1 MKDSSRRMILMLT
14 IVIVGSALIFLDVS
28 TEILIAG
35 TIAIGLISLIGL
47 GILSFLDIK
56 ESLRRFFWTIRHP
69 LSLLRRKGKTE
80 KKAKKETKQ
89 QIKQQGQE
97 SLKKAQPDEVGE
109 KTAKKRFSFPSL
121 KGTSSRI
128 KNTIS
133 TIGRS
138 FKKEKNAPGKTEKI
152 NSLLDKT
159 INEPIDGESPLEMED
174 FDEFD
179 IGEEEMEGFDLSES
193 GQNASGHPG
202 TENLEPEITDSQIA
216 DILANEEASS
226 GIDLNIEE
234 NEFPEFTSED
244 GVSSEESGGISDSG
258 IGNLGELSDISNLE
272 FEDEDFDH
280 LDELS
285 LDDIEPDTE
294 PDELPEEIEIED
306 VEIDESVKDA
316 SQASDDID
324 AFAAPPDEWSQTSSI
339 HMDEQDSD
347 KEISFGPDGGD
358 ENDLFAMLKSDTKK
372 VVSVQEVSLVR
383 ELKDVHVEAGEL
395 VEGLESLLDELG
407 KISLTEKRK
416 KS

>member
-28 TEILIAG
+28 TEVLIAG

-89 QIKQQGQE
+89 QGRE
-97 SLKKAQPDEVGE
+97 SLKKAQPDEVEE

-121 KGTSSRI
+121 KGTPSRI
-128 KNTIS
+128 KNTLF
-133 TIGRS
+133 TIGKT
-138 FKKEKNAPGKTEKI
+138 FKKEKNGAEKTEKI

-159 INEPIDGESPLEMED
+159 INEPIDGESPIEMED

-179 IGEEEMEGFDLSES
+179 IGEEEMEGLDLSES
-193 GQNASGHPG
+193 SQNDTG
-202 TENLEPEITDSQIA
+202 TEISEPEITDSQIA
-216 DILANEEASS
+216 DILANEEVSS

-234 NEFPEFTSED
+234 NEFPEFTSEC

-272 FEDEDFDH
+272 FEDEDLDQ

-294 PDELPEEIEIED
+294 PDEFPEEIEIED
-306 VEIDESVKDA
+306 VEIGESVKDT
-316 SQASDDID
+316 SQASDDVD
-324 AFAAPPDEWSQTSSI
+324 AFVAPPDEWSKTSSI
-339 HMDEQDSD
+339 NLDEQDSD
-347 KEISFGPDGGD
+347 EEISFGTDGGD

-372 VVSVQEVSLVR
+372 VVSVQEESLVR

-395 VEGLESLLDELG
+395 VEGLESVLDELN
-407 KISLTEKRK
+407 KISLHGK
-416 KS
+416 KENYNNLGDK

>member
-1 MKDSSRRMILMLT
+1 
-14 IVIVGSALIFLDVS
+14 
-28 TEILIAG
+28 
-35 TIAIGLISLIGL
+35 
-47 GILSFLDIK
+47 
-56 ESLRRFFWTIRHP
+56 
-69 LSLLRRKGKTE
+69 
-80 KKAKKETKQ
+80 
-89 QIKQQGQE
+89 
-97 SLKKAQPDEVGE
+97 
-109 KTAKKRFSFPSL
+109 
-121 KGTSSRI
+121 
-128 KNTIS
+128 
-133 TIGRS
+133 
-138 FKKEKNAPGKTEKI
+138 
-152 NSLLDKT
+152 
-159 INEPIDGESPLEMED
+159 MED

>member
-28 TEILIAG
+28 TEVLIAG

-69 LSLLRRKGKTE
+69 VSILRRKGKSE
-80 KKAKKETKQ
+80 KEAKKETKQ

-97 SLKKAQPDEVGE
+97 SLKKAEPDEVEE
-109 KTAKKRFSFPSL
+109 KTAKKRFSFPSI
-121 KGTSSRI
+121 KGTPSRI
-128 KNTIS
+128 KNTLF

-138 FKKEKNAPGKTEKI
+138 FKKEKNAPEKTEKI

-159 INEPIDGESPLEMED
+159 ISEPIDGESPIEMED

-179 IGEEEMEGFDLSES
+179 FGEEEMEGFDLSES
-193 GQNASGHPG
+193 GQNVTGHPG

-226 GIDLNIEE
+226 GIDLNIEGSD
-234 NEFPEFTSED
+234 FPEFTSED
-244 GVSSEESGGISDSG
+244 SVSSEENGGISNSG
-258 IGNLGELSDISNLE
+258 IVDLGELSDLSNIE
-272 FEDEDFDH
+272 FEDEDLDH

-294 PDELPEEIEIED
+294 PDEFPEEIEIEN
-306 VEIDESVKDA
+306 VEIGESVKDA
-316 SQASDDID
+316 NQASDDID

-339 HMDEQDSD
+339 NPDELDSD
-347 KEISFGPDGGD
+347 EEISFGPDGGD

-372 VVSVQEVSLVR
+372 VVSVQEESLVR

-395 VEGLESLLDELG
+395 VEGLESILNKLEN
-407 KISLTEKRK
+407 KSLTEKRK
-416 KS
+416 

>member
-28 TEILIAG
+28 TEVLIAG

-56 ESLRRFFWTIRHP
+56 ESLRKFFWTIRHP

-80 KKAKKETKQ
+80 KKAKKE
-89 QIKQQGQE
+89 IKQQGQE
-97 SLKKAQPDEVGE
+97 PLKKAQPDEVGE
-109 KTAKKRFSFPSL
+109 KTAKKRLSFPSI

-128 KNTIS
+128 KNTLF

-138 FKKEKNAPGKTEKI
+138 FKKEKNAQGKTEKI

-272 FEDEDFDH
+272 FEDEDLDH

-294 PDELPEEIEIED
+294 PDEFPEEIEIEN
-306 VEIDESVKDA
+306 VEIGESVKDA
-316 SQASDDID
+316 SQVSDDVD
-324 AFAAPPDEWSQTSSI
+324 AFVAPPDEWSQTSSI
-339 HMDEQDSD
+339 NPDELDSD
-347 KEISFGPDGGD
+347 EEISFGPDGGD

-372 VVSVQEVSLVR
+372 VVSVQEESLVR

-395 VEGLESLLDELG
+395 VEGLESILNKLEN
-407 KISLTEKRK
+407 KSLTEKRK
-416 KS
+416 